1 MGCGGDREKG
11 NVALEEK
18 WDYVVS
24 GSEECEQA
32 YCLLGYA
39 LEPER
44 FQVRIMLDPFLILLS
59 LVIPH
64 HFTCRL
70 WC

>member
-24 GSEECEQA
+24 GFR
-32 YCLLGYA
+32 GA
-39 LEPER
+39 L
-44 FQVRIMLDPFLILLS
+44 
-59 LVIPH
+59 H
-64 HFTCRL
+64 
-70 WC
+70 

>member
-24 GSEECEQA
+24 VCCSVHIEAIQKIATG
-32 YCLLGYA
+32 LL
-39 LEPER
+39 L
-44 FQVRIMLDPFLILLS
+44 
-59 LVIPH
+59 
-64 HFTCRL
+64 T
-70 WC
+70 